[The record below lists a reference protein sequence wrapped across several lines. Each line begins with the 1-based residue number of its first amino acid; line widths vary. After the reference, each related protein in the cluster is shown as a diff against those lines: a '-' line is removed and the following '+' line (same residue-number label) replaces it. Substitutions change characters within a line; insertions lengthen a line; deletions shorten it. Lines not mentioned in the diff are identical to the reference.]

1 MLYSE
6 AMKTILKKTILI
18 SLIITL
24 NNSIV
29 LANDTNTDDN
39 SYKPNMESIA
49 YNEQGVAV
57 INKDP
62 EKAAKL
68 FQKALSVDNK
78 NISALLNYATLKIS
92 EKKGNEVTGILEA
105 YRNSYPKIS
114 DIHYLLGDIY
124 FADKQIDKALDSYKK
139 VLILKPST
147 NGLFAKLGNIY
158 LLKKE
163 LSNAEFMYEQAYKNK
178 PKDTSILNNYANILL
193 ANHKVQDSF
202 RILKESLNIQDTP
215 EGNFTLAT
223 IYEIQKDIPSAVEYY
238 KKARALGSKQEGL
251 DKKIEELS
259 NSVESF

>member
-1 MLYSE
+1 
-6 AMKTILKKTILI
+6 MKTILKKTILI

-24 NNSIV
+24 N
-29 LANDTNTDDN
+29 NDTNTDDN

-124 FADKQIDKALDSYKK
+124 FADKQIDKALD
-139 VLILKPST
+139 
-147 NGLFAKLGNIY
+147 
-158 LLKKE
+158 
-163 LSNAEFMYEQAYKNK
+163 
-178 PKDTSILNNYANILL
+178 TS
-193 ANHKVQDSF
+193 VF
-202 RILKESLNIQDTP
+202 RS
-215 EGNFTLAT
+215 
-223 IYEIQKDIPSAVEYY
+223 S
-238 KKARALGSKQEGL
+238 
-251 DKKIEELS
+251 
-259 NSVESF
+259 

>member
-1 MLYSE
+1 
-6 AMKTILKKTILI
+6 MKTILKKTILI

-139 VLILKPST
+139 VLILKPVT
-147 NGLFAKLGNIY
+147 N
-158 LLKKE
+158 
-163 LSNAEFMYEQAYKNK
+163 
-178 PKDTSILNNYANILL
+178 
-193 ANHKVQDSF
+193 
-202 RILKESLNIQDTP
+202 
-215 EGNFTLAT
+215 
-223 IYEIQKDIPSAVEYY
+223 
-238 KKARALGSKQEGL
+238 
-251 DKKIEELS
+251 
-259 NSVESF
+259 